1 LIYTIIVV
9 FIVLLYSLFRSGPKI
24 HHYVNYVVCSGCTQ
38 FLLIQ
43 THNIYCKHQTVLCAL
58 IKLFFS
64 VRFQKLQIQRSTS
77 QPTAQNPIHSSV
89 KLVEEK

>member
-43 THNIYCKHQTVLCAL
+43 THNTKQSYV
-58 IKLFFS
+58 
-64 VRFQKLQIQRSTS
+64 
-77 QPTAQNPIHSSV
+77 P
-89 KLVEEK
+89 